1 MCGRFVQADQG
12 AIERAWSIKPRD
24 KIPLL
29 SAKARYN
36 VTPGSYIAVTRCEA
50 EGHPT
55 LRAARWGLVPP
66 WAGTSETGQ
75 SMINARAE
83 TAASKPAFR
92 SAVAK
97 RRCLVPVVGWY
108 EWQRLGGSGN
118 KKQPWFI
125 YLPDGNPMAMAAIWE
140 QKPINAVDVLE
151 TVSILTREA
160 AASISHIHQRMPIVL
175 NADQQSAWLQAGKG
189 GAEVQTELALNGA
202 VLDFKAHRVSPRVNR
217 PANDDPELC
226 APAQAEADPQADLWD
241 NSGS

>member
-1 MCGRFVQADQG
+1 MCGRFVQPDQG

-29 SAKARYN
+29 PAEARYN
-36 VTPGSYIAVTRCEA
+36 VTPGSYIAVIRREA
-50 EGHPT
+50 DDKMK

-66 WAGTSETGQ
+66 WAGGSETGQ

-92 SAVAK
+92 SSVAK
-97 RRCLVPVVGWY
+97 RRCLVPAAGWY
-108 EWQRLGGSGN
+108 EWQRLSGSGN

-125 YLPDGNPMAMAAIWE
+125 YLPDEQLMAMAAIWE
-140 QKPINAVDVLE
+140 QKPLNAVDVLE

-160 AASISHIHQRMPIVL
+160 APSIHHIHQRMPIVL
-175 NADQQSAWLQAGKG
+175 NANQQSAWLKASQG

-202 VLDFKAHRVSPRVNR
+202 VLDFKAHQVSPRVNR

-226 APAQAEADPQADLWD
+226 APAQAQANPQADLWD
-241 NSGS
+241 NSAS